1 MNVEKV
7 EKALANILEEF
18 YPNKLSIKILEVEV
32 QKDSWIV
39 KAEVSDNP
47 SKRLGH
53 EVIIVV
59 KKYEIT

>member
-7 EKALANILEEF
+7 EKALTNILEEF

-39 KAEVSDNP
+39 KA
-47 SKRLGH
+47 
-53 EVIIVV
+53 
-59 KKYEIT
+59 